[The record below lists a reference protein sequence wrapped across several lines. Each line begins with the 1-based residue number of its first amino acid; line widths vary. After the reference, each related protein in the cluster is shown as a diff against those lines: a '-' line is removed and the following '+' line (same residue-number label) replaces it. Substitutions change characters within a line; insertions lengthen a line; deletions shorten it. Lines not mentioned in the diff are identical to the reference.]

1 MDISKWG
8 EENLLSI
15 QKGKMIKTD
24 KSCYFLNHCRPQ
36 MIEKNIFVP
45 IGRGRDIASKDF
57 SSRQRLFGVGMT
69 KMIFLCETHFGDWLH
84 FSLPP
89 SEPI

>member
-1 MDISKWG
+1 MG
-8 EENLLSI
+8 RENLFSI

-45 IGRGRDIASKDF
+45 IGRGRDIASED
-57 SSRQRLFGVGMT
+57 SSTSQRLLGARMT
-69 KMIFLCETHFGDWLH
+69 KIIFVKENTFWGLTALFT
-84 FSLPP
+84 S
-89 SEPI
+89 SK